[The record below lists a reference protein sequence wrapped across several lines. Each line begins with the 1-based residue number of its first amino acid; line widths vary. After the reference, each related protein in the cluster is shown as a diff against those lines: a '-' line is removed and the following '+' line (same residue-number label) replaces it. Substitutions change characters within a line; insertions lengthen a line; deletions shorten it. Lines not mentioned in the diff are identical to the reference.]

1 MQGADHRGLIIATV
15 PVKLLASGM
24 KILVADDDKG
34 TADFVQKGL
43 KEQGHTVDCVYDGR
57 DALNFCLYNNYDLV
71 VLDRMMPGVDGIAIV
86 KALRAT
92 NNQVPVIFLTGMAD
106 VDDRVE
112 GLMAGGDDY
121 LVKPFHFSELL
132 ARITALSRRPSGI
145 EESTTLKVHDLELD
159 LLTRTARRGDTK
171 IELLAKEFALLEI
184 LMRNEGRM
192 VTKTMLLEQV
202 WDFNFDPRT
211 TVVETHISRL
221 RAKIDKPFDVP
232 LIHTTRNSGYSLY
245 APR

>member
-1 MQGADHRGLIIATV
+1 
-15 PVKLLASGM
+15 M
-24 KILVADDDKG
+24 KILVADDDKR
-34 TADFVQKGL
+34 TAAFIQKGL
-43 KEQGHTVDCVYDGR
+43 TEHGHTVDCVHDGR
-57 DALNFCLYNNYDLV
+57 DALSYCLYNNYDLV
-71 VLDRMMPGVDGIAIV
+71 VLDRMMPGMDGLAV
-86 KALRAT
+86 LKALRAT
-92 NNQVPVIFLTGMAD
+92 NSEIPVIFLTAMAD

-132 ARITALSRRPSGI
+132 ARITALARRPSGFD
-145 EESTTLKVHDLELD
+145 EKTTLKVHDLELN
-159 LLTRTARRGDTK
+159 LLTRTAKRGESSID
-171 IELLAKEFALLEI
+171 LQAKEFALLEI
-184 LMRNEGRM
+184 LMRNEGRV

-221 RAKIDKPFDVP
+221 RAKVDKPFDVP

-245 APR
+245 ASR